1 MVRAEHDAGNL
12 VVKVEDSGIGIPESA
27 FCNLFKPFTQ
37 VDSASNRQY
46 GGTGLGLS
54 LVKKLIRMHGG
65 NVWVESELGIGSR
78 FSFNVPLPSE
88 GVPF

>member
-1 MVRAEHDAGNL
+1 MVRVEQDAGNL
-12 VVKVEDSGIGIPESA
+12 VVKVEDNGIGIPESA
-27 FCNLFKPFTQ
+27 FCDLFKPFTQ

-46 GGTGLGLS
+46 EGTGLGLA

-78 FSFNVPLPSE
+78 FSFNLPLPSE